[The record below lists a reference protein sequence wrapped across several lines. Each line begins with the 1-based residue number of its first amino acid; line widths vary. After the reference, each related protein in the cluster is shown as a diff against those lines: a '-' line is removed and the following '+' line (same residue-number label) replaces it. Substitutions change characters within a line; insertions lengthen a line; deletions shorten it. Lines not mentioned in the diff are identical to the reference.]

1 MVKNLDLLLTVPVG
15 MQLLGLSQHETL
27 IIALS
32 LPIFSRSNCRVTW
45 MIKGIEWAAGTV
57 I

>member
-1 MVKNLDLLLTVPVG
+1 MVKNLDLLFTVPVG
-15 MQLLGLSQHETL
+15 MQLLGLAQHETL
-27 IIALS
+27 IIDLS